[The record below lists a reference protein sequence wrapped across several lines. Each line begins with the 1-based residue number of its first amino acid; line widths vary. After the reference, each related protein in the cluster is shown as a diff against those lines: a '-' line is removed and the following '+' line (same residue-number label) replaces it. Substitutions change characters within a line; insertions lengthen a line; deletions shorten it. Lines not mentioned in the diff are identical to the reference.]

1 MFIKCFSEFISFL
14 HLLADS
20 TDLFSCPNIIKKL
33 KF

>member
-1 MFIKCFSEFISFL
+1 MFIKYFSGFISFL

-20 TDLFSCPNIIKKL
+20 TDPFSCLNVTKKL